1 MNNIEQFILANQ
13 IAATAALL
21 DSDKNEFPKEA
32 KEIAVICVNNLH
44 SLAKKLAGNQV
55 GKIYT

>member
-1 MNNIEQFILANQ
+1 MNTVDQFKLANQ

-21 DSDKNEFPKEA
+21 DSDKNEFPNEA
-32 KEIAVICVNNLH
+32 REIAVICVNNLH

-55 GKIYT
+55 GKI